1 MLATLNDVLPPAR
14 KGRYAVPAFDVR
26 EDVMVRAILATAE
39 RERSP
44 VVLMCLEPELRGDGM
59 AYLPGLIRAVADYHS
74 VPVVL
79 HLDHATDLD
88 LVRACIEANFSSV
101 MFDGSRL
108 PFDENVARTRQA
120 VEWARPRGITV
131 EAELGFVGGRTL
143 DDKQSAA
150 SVLTEPGDVT
160 RFVERTG
167 VDALAVSIG
176 TAHGVYRSA
185 PVLNIER
192 LGEINAVSPVPLV
205 LHGGSGTP
213 VEQVQNAVRNG
224 ISKVNLYAD
233 LRCAMYRGLKEAAS
247 KFDRPD
253 PLPNELFQPIRDA
266 LCELVARKMRMV
278 FSSGR
283 APGPPPAP
291 RLTEDDGTDGG

>member
-1 MLATLNDVLPPAR
+1 MLVTLNEVLPAAR
-14 KGRYAVPAFDVR
+14 EGRYAVPAFDVC
-26 EDVMVRAILATAE
+26 EDVMVRAILSTAE
-39 RERSP
+39 QERSP
-44 VVLMCLEPELRGDGM
+44 VILMCLDPELRGDGM
-59 AYLPGLIRAVADYHS
+59 AYLPGLIRAVADHHS

-88 LVRACIEANFSSV
+88 LVRAFIDGGFSSV

-108 PFDENVARTRQA
+108 AFDENVARTRQA

-150 SVLTEPGDVT
+150 SVLTEPADVT
-160 RFVERTG
+160 KFVARTG

-176 TAHGVYRSA
+176 TAHGVYRRE
-185 PVLNIER
+185 PELNIKR
-192 LGEINAVSPVPLV
+192 LKEINAVSPVPLV

-213 VEQVQNAVRNG
+213 VDQVQDAIRNG

-233 LRCAMYRGLKEAAS
+233 LRCAMHEGLKEAAS
-247 KFDRPD
+247 MFDRPD
-253 PLPNELFQPIRDA
+253 PLPNELLGPIRRA
-266 LCELVARKMRMV
+266 LSEVVARKMRMV
-278 FSSGR
+278 YSIGR
-283 APGPPPAP
+283 VPGPPP
-291 RLTEDDGTDGG
+291 G